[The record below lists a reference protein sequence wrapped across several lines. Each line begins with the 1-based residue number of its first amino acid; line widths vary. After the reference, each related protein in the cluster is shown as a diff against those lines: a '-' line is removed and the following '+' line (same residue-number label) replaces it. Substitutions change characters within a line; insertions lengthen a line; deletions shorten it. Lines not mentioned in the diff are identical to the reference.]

1 METNDFIDQLYSYG
15 LQPLITRPTRITRDT
30 KTLIDNIFTTDLNS
44 HKQSGII
51 INDISDHLPIYVVTR
66 YIHKETLNKTCVKKR
81 VINDVTKK
89 ALIKD
94 LENCNWDEILA
105 EEDVNITY
113 NKFVNMFTNL
123 FNTNCPVNTSNIT
136 QGKRKNK
143 RPDKP
148 WMTTCLKNGCKK
160 KNMLYKQFLK
170 NRTIERE
177 AKHKKYKNKLTA
189 ILRYSEKQHYSDML
203 ELNKMNMKETWKILN
218 TLINKKK
225 KIRNILPSLMTMLEK

>member
-30 KTLIDNIFTTDLNS
+30 KTRIDNIFTTDLNS

-51 INDISDHLPIYVVTR
+51 INDISGHLPMYVVTR
-66 YIHKETLNKTCVKKR
+66 YIHKETLNKTCIKKR

-113 NKFVNMFTNL
+113 NKFVNMFTTL

-148 WMTTCLKNGCKK
+148 WMTTCLKKC
-160 KNMLYKQFLK
+160 L
-170 NRTIERE
+170 
-177 AKHKKYKNKLTA
+177 
-189 ILRYSEKQHYSDML
+189 
-203 ELNKMNMKETWKILN
+203 
-218 TLINKKK
+218 
-225 KIRNILPSLMTMLEK
+225 

>member
-1 METNDFIDQLYSYG
+1 MFDTSTTGMHACRCLRCYRICYDNDKHVETNDFIDQLYSHR
-15 LQPLITRPTRITRDT
+15 LQPLITRPTRMTRDT

-51 INDISDHLPIYVVTR
+51 INYISDHLPIYVVTK
-66 YIHKETLNKTCVKKR
+66 YIHKETLNKTCTKKI

-89 ALIKD
+89 AFIKD

-113 NKFVNMFTNL
+113 NKCVNLFTNL
-123 FNTNCPVNTSNIT
+123 FNTNFPVNTSNIT

-148 WMTTCLKNGCKK
+148 WMTTCLKNACKK
-160 KNMLYKQFLK
+160 KKCYTN
-170 NRTIERE
+170 N
-177 AKHKKYKNKLTA
+177 
-189 ILRYSEKQHYSDML
+189 S
-203 ELNKMNMKETWKILN
+203 
-218 TLINKKK
+218 
-225 KIRNILPSLMTMLEK
+225 